1 MSNQALRRLQILSE
15 QLSPRPDL
23 PYSLYSF
30 GGEANSQLSTFFNAL
45 LQAMKLPCQFRLH
58 ASKSLSDVLQLL
70 RSRTCLGACLE
81 GQFRTAVLPLLDV
94 VEAGA
99 REIGV
104 VDVVI
109 KQGSQLIGINSQLLA
124 LISIIENAP
133 EFNSKRNA
141 VILGC
146 GEDCKTALCAL
157 RRVGLLD
164 ITIYSDS
171 MTLLRKLP
179 WPRKT
184 TESLSLDPVDIAV
197 ICQAGLPFPPL
208 RKHALVIDLTE
219 QEGYWGQDCR
229 CYGAEDL
236 RAWRLWLQVREL
248 TNSISGLTEY
258 AV

>member
-1 MSNQALRRLQILSE
+1 MSNQALLRLQILSE
-15 QLSPRPDL
+15 QLSPSPEL
-23 PYSLYSF
+23 HYTLYSF
-30 GGEANSQLSTFFNAL
+30 GGEANTQLSVFFTAL
-45 LQAMKLPCQFRLH
+45 LQALKLPCQFRSQ
-58 ASKSLSDVLQLL
+58 ASNSLSDVLQLL
-70 RSRTCLGACLE
+70 RSRSCLGACLE

-104 VDVVI
+104 VDVVV
-109 KQGSQLIGINSQLLA
+109 KRGNQLIGINSQLQA
-124 LISIIENAP
+124 LVSIIENAP
-133 EFNSKRNA
+133 ELNSKRNA

-157 RRVGLLD
+157 RRAGLLD

-171 MTLLRKLP
+171 MSLLRKLP

-184 TESLSLDPVDIAV
+184 TESMSLVPVDIAI

-236 RAWRLWLQVREL
+236 KAWRLWLQVREL
-248 TNSISGLTEY
+248 TSGISGLTEY
-258 AV
+258 SV

>member
-1 MSNQALRRLQILSE
+1 MSNQSLRRLQILSE
-15 QLSPRPDL
+15 QLTPD
-23 PYSLYSF
+23 PYYTLYSF
-30 GGEANSQLSTFFNAL
+30 GEEANNYQISTFFNVL
-45 LQAMKLPCQFRLH
+45 LQGLKLPCQFRPQ
-58 ASKSLSDVLQLL
+58 ASNSLADVLQLI
-70 RSRTCLGACLE
+70 RSLSCLGACLG
-81 GQFRTAVLPLLDV
+81 GQLRTAMLPLLDV
-94 VEAGA
+94 VETGA

-109 KQGSQLIGINSQLLA
+109 KRGSQLIGINSQLLT
-124 LISIIENAP
+124 LISIMENDTQ
-133 EFNSKRNA
+133 FNSKRNA
-141 VILGC
+141 VIMGC

-171 MTLLRKLP
+171 MALLRKLP

-184 TESLSLDPVDIAV
+184 TETTSLDPVDIAI
-197 ICQAGLPFPPL
+197 ICKAGLPFPPL
-208 RKHALVIDLTE
+208 RKNALVIDLTE

-229 CYGAEDL
+229 CYGADDL

-248 TNSISGLTEY
+248 TSTISGVTEN